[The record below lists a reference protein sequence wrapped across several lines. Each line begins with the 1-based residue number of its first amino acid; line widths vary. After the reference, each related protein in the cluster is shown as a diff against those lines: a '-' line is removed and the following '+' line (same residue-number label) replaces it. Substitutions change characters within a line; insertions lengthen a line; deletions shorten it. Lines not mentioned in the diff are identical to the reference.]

1 MKFTVNPPH
10 SVMITVVLMFISE
23 FRVLF
28 YSTFVN
34 EIWHHTM
41 LFYML
46 LSRFVFHRIAMRG
59 NMYINISYLLA
70 IEKMCQSCH
79 ILITI
84 LLIYFKEAGFP
95 VLTSFFKFFFYL

>member
-1 MKFTVNPPH
+1 MLSRDFAMKFTVNPPH

-28 YSTFVN
+28 YSIFVN

-46 LSRFVFHRIAMRG
+46 LSRFVFHRNMKG
-59 NMYINISYLLA
+59 NMYISISYLLV
-70 IEKMCQSCH
+70 IEEMCQSCH
-79 ILITI
+79 ILISI
-84 LLIYFKEAGFP
+84 LLIYFKEA
-95 VLTSFFKFFFYL
+95 